1 MMITSLLLPPSA
13 LLLEAAAAKSLC
25 KGPDAPA
32 ARTSA
37 RVRFAAGEATTSVA
51 ARVTAAA
58 AAAPPF
64 ASCSVDWAKNDL
76 MDGTAAAAA
85 AESDLPR
92 RRGRE
97 PSAAAAAACSWRAV
111 CAKMDVVAAVAGA
124 DAARRF
130 AAAGWPPAARLRE
143 PCRSNTLAD
152 SCFVVAWPF
161 TLANSDLAAESAKRL
176 EAGISVDHLACR

>member
-64 ASCSVDWAKNDL
+64 ASCSVAWAKNDL

-85 AESDLPR
+85 ADDT
-92 RRGRE
+92 
-97 PSAAAAAACSWRAV
+97 V
-111 CAKMDVVAAVAGA
+111 
-124 DAARRF
+124 
-130 AAAGWPPAARLRE
+130 ARLRRKLE
-143 PCRSNTLAD
+143 QFHNWISAVVRDASASVCQRVGCSRRLSTCKRAVLLLCRAR
-152 SCFVVAWPF
+152 AI
-161 TLANSDLAAESAKRL
+161 A
-176 EAGISVDHLACR
+176 